1 VPAGDRPGR
10 GDHHHGRPEA
20 TLIPKIHP
28 RGTNVGRL
36 LYYLFGPGKCEEHT
50 NPHLVAAWNTA
61 PPLHQLQ
68 PPRDAAGRHDLR
80 RLTDLLEQP
89 VRAGIRPPQ
98 KTVWHASIR
107 NHPTDPILSDQQWAH
122 IASELMAAVGL
133 APHGDRQ
140 AVRWLAVRHAD
151 DHIHL
156 VATLVRQDGRT
167 AWGWNERRLAQA
179 ACRHLEARYG
189 LYRVG
194 PVDHTSHRYPEPA
207 ELNKAARF
215 GQQEVPRTRLRRE
228 VRAAAAAATGEADFF
243 HHLRTAGLLVKLR
256 ESTINPGQTTGYAV
270 GLPGHHTAAGTT
282 IWYSGGRLA
291 PDLTLPKLRH
301 RWSTTDP
308 NPPPAARTARARPNP
323 DQRAATLR
331 QAADTARRAAT
342 DLRHLTATGNHA
354 AACAVTQAAADLLT
368 TTARSAEGRRGG
380 PITNAAEAFDR
391 AARQPNGRPPPRH
404 HRADQLRTMARLVAV
419 MGRLTTDNDTTAALW
434 LVYHLAA
441 LADHLADLRQTQERL
456 HQARDARHVAEQLR
470 SSSQAQPARG
480 TVQAPSP
487 GQVGSPTAPAPATR
501 NQGQGR

>member
-1 VPAGDRPGR
+1 VPAGDRPGGGR
-10 GDHHHGRPEA
+10 HHHRRPEA
-20 TLIPKIHP
+20 PLIPKIHP

-122 IASELMAAVGL
+122 IAGELIAAVGL

-167 AWGWNERRLAQA
+167 AWAWNERRLAQA
-179 ACRHLEARYG
+179 ACRHLEARYR

-194 PVDHTSHRYPEPA
+194 PVDHTAHRYPEPA
-207 ELNKAARF
+207 ELNKATRL
-215 GQQEVPRTRLRRE
+215 GQQEVPRDRLRRE
-228 VRAAAAAATGEADFF
+228 VRAAAAAATGDADFF
-243 HHLRTAGLLVKLR
+243 HHLRGAGLLVKLR

-301 RWSTTDP
+301 RWSTPDP
-308 NPPPAARTARARPNP
+308 TPPPAARTARARPNP

-331 QAADTARRAAT
+331 QAADTARRAAA

-354 AACAVTQAAADLLT
+354 AACAVAQAAADLLT
-368 TTARSAEGRRGG
+368 TTARSAEGRHGG

-404 HRADQLRTMARLVAV
+404 HRANQLRTMARLVAV
-419 MGRLTTDNDTTAALW
+419 MGRLTTDNDTTAALQ
-434 LVYHLAA
+434 LVLQLSA
-441 LADHLADLRQTQERL
+441 LAENLADLRHSQQRQHQVRNARL
-456 HQARDARHVAEQLR
+456 AAAQLR
-470 SSSQAQPARG
+470 VVSQSRPPNI
-480 TVQAPSP
+480 QAAPLLPQTTGGPST
-487 GQVGSPTAPAPATR
+487 SPTRLSQP
-501 NQGQGR
+501 GR